1 MMAANYYGKD
11 VLRRRLSIRFIA
23 DPGKPWYMGHIMD
36 YNEADNSHLIKYD
49 DGEQRWHNL
58 AEDEAAEQLRW
69 LPKGFKLPSTPGA
82 KRDSPSDAA
91 TTPPPKRVRKT
102 FEVTEAVA
110 AAKKA
115 QAERRA
121 AAEAAARSN
130 ELAAQRAK
138 EAAEKP
144 ADKEPAP
151 KNDAQQAKAAL
162 LASIMAAK
170 EEERRANAE
179 ERKVEVNAKVAEKAA
194 ALQAKAE
201 AVEREKAAKAA
212 AKRAAGPPY
221 ARPRGAP
228 PRGKVWDANTGQWRW
243 ISAEAEADAHVRA
256 AAALAA
262 QAEREASAQARA
274 LTVAAQARALPSTAA
289 TEAAMFTAK
298 LWEEEAAAAAA
309 AARPRSSSAVGSSRP
324 RGGYREKVC
333 ENAQSDECIP
343 LPDEEGGG
351 YGRVRTC
358 AGCKR
363 GWCEGCIRAYCEYKE
378 GGPCAHCGIYI
389 CAPCHHDAKVQLA
402 LANCEPVDGIADE
415 EVLCQKCSPW
425 EPVAVPQWMLSV
437 ADEL

>member
-1 MMAANYYGKD
+1 MP
-11 VLRRRLSIRFIA
+11 RR
-23 DPGKPWYMGHIMD
+23 G
-36 YNEADNSHLIKYD
+36 
-49 DGEQRWHNL
+49 
-58 AEDEAAEQLRW
+58 
-69 LPKGFKLPSTPGA
+69 
-82 KRDSPSDAA
+82 
-91 TTPPPKRVRKT
+91 TTS
-102 FEVTEAVA
+102 A
-110 AAKKA
+110 
-115 QAERRA
+115 
-121 AAEAAARSN
+121 
-130 ELAAQRAK
+130 
-138 EAAEKP
+138 
-144 ADKEPAP
+144 
-151 KNDAQQAKAAL
+151 
-162 LASIMAAK
+162 
-170 EEERRANAE
+170 
-179 ERKVEVNAKVAEKAA
+179 EVNAKVAEKAA

-228 PRGKVWDANTGQWRW
+228 AKGQSGDANTGQWRW
-243 ISAEAEADAHVRA
+243 ISAAAEADAHVRA

-363 GWCEGCIRAYCEYKE
+363 GWCEGCIRVAYCEYKE
-378 GGPCAHCGIYI
+378 GGPMRALRHLHLCALPPRCGR
-389 CAPCHHDAKVQLA
+389 
-402 LANCEPVDGIADE
+402 
-415 EVLCQKCSPW
+415 CS
-425 EPVAVPQWMLSV
+425 
-437 ADEL
+437 